1 VTRTPLIVGGHI
13 QRLRCVMS
21 GITIHALHEVPIM
34 TADHRPPA
42 RLGLRNRLAG
52 LWLRCINPFAR
63 RMIPAGIP
71 TGASNVLLTVPGRR
85 SGRPRTVPLGIVV
98 LDDRTFVQA
107 SFGETGWVANVRAA
121 GQATVTYPGGR
132 SLAVQAIELS
142 PDEAGAVLRR
152 VLEPYHRSRLLGAL
166 LGSQFRPPIG
176 VLWRIH
182 VRIDDTTEE
191 YVAEAR
197 RHPLFELRP
206 LTEASATLA

>member
-1 VTRTPLIVGGHI
+1 
-13 QRLRCVMS
+13 
-21 GITIHALHEVPIM
+21 M
-34 TADHRPPA
+34 TADQRAPA

-52 LWLRCINPFAR
+52 LWLRSINPFAR

-71 TGASNVLLTVPGRR
+71 TGAPNVLLTVPGRR

-107 SFGETGWVANVRAA
+107 SFGEAGWVANLRAGGA
-121 GQATVTYPGGR
+121 ATVTYPGGH
-132 SLAVQAIELS
+132 SLPVQAIELS
-142 PDEAGAVLRR
+142 PEEGGAILRR

-166 LGSQFRPPIG
+166 LGRQFRPPIG

-182 VRIDDTTEE
+182 VRIDDTVEE
-191 YVAEAR
+191 YVDEAR

-206 LTEASATLA
+206 MAGASDVGPIGSNVGDPGTP